1 MMVTPAKKAPGR
13 KRDVATRSRAAAS
26 PGESRVRLGPLDGWI
41 GFNLR
46 LAQAASFQ
54 SFAREGRNYD
64 LPRPGWFATIVLIG
78 ENPGITQTLLSQAS
92 GCDKSTLT
100 PVLAMLSQRGLVR
113 RVQARH
119 DRRNYHLTLTPS
131 GKRAMRALLA
141 CARRHERNLDR
152 IVGKRERLTFLAI
165 LKDLSRRL
173 P

>member
-1 MMVTPAKKAPGR
+1 M
-13 KRDVATRSRAAAS
+13 
-26 PGESRVRLGPLDGWI
+26 
-41 GFNLR
+41 
-46 LAQAASFQ
+46 
-54 SFAREGRNYD
+54 
-64 LPRPGWFATIVLIG
+64 LIG

-131 GKRAMRALLA
+131 GQRAMRALLA

-152 IVGKRERLTFLAI
+152 VIGKKERAAFLGI
-165 LKDLSRRL
+165 LKDLARRL

>member
-1 MMVTPAKKAPGR
+1 MMVTSAKKSPGR
-13 KRDVATRSRAAAS
+13 KRVAAVRSRAAAS
-26 PGESRVRLGPLDGWI
+26 AGQRQVRLGPLGEWI

-54 SFAREGRNYD
+54 AFAREARNYD
-64 LPRPGWFATIVLIG
+64 LPRPGWFATLVLIG

-131 GKRAMRALLA
+131 GQRAMRALLA
-141 CARRHERNLDR
+141 RARRHERNLDR
-152 IVGKRERLTFLAI
+152 VIGKAERATFLRI

-173 P
+173 V